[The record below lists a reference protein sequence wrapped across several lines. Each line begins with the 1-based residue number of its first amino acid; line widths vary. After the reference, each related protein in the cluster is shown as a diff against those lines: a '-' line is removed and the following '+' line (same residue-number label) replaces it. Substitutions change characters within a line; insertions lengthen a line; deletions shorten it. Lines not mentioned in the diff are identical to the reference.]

1 MPVPE
6 IRRSIV
12 SVQILAQ
19 FAASHGM
26 ALADCLRDTAIDAG
40 ALANPQT
47 EILATQELQLVRN
60 LVRAIGDKPG
70 IGLDAGLQYH
80 LSAYGIWGFALV
92 TSPNFRSAAAIATQ
106 FLDLSYAFVR
116 FRLGQTTDQVYQLKL
131 DDSEIPEDV
140 RPFLFERDLGAWANA
155 MREMRPSYLPVVAAE
170 FRFPRPAHAE
180 RYAELCGVMPRFGA
194 AENVIAID
202 PAHID
207 DPLPQSDSS
216 MARLCLEQCKQL
228 LEKRRVRSGIAS
240 RVRDRLLRAPSEMPG
255 IDEVARDLHMA
266 PRSLRRRLEE
276 ENTSFRALVDEVRQ
290 MLAEEFLAMPG
301 MKLEEIAMR
310 LGYAEPA
317 SFIHAF
323 KRWKG
328 VPPHAFRRHTV

>member
-1 MPVPE
+1 MPAPE

-26 ALADCLRDTAIDAG
+26 ALEDCLRGTGIDAG

-60 LVRAIGDKPG
+60 LVRAVGHKPG

-131 DDSEIPEDV
+131 DDSEIPADV
-140 RPFLFERDLGAWANA
+140 RQFLFERDLGAWANA
-155 MREMRPSYLPVVAAE
+155 MREMRPSHLPVVAAE
-170 FRFPRPAHAE
+170 FRFPKPVYAE
-180 RYAELCGVMPRFGA
+180 RYAELCGVMPRFDA

-207 DPLPQSDSS
+207 DPLSQSDSG

-228 LEKRRVRSGIAS
+228 LEKRRVRSGVAS

-255 IDEVARDLHMA
+255 IEEVARDLHMA

-276 ENTSFRALVDEVRQ
+276 ENTSFRALVEEVRQ

-328 VPPHAFRRHTV
+328 VPPHAFRTQSG